1 MSVVDQIILLHDV
14 DSKLFE
20 INKLLGGLPGQ
31 VEELAT
37 QEENLKN
44 SLTEKEELLKKTT
57 VDIETSENIIATSQ
71 EKINTLKDKLTDGSI
86 STNKEYDAMM
96 ETIDYE
102 KNLVSEKETELL
114 TLMESKDTL
123 SKEIEEDKSNLDTLI
138 QDLASKKEALESKLS
153 EVSDEKN
160 SLEEERNNII
170 KNIDDSIL
178 AQYQIIYDARN
189 GVAVSEILDDSC
201 GECGSFIPAQI
212 VNEALAKQ
220 VVFCGNCGRFLY
232 KYKSEEI
239 N

>member
-1 MSVVDQIILLHDV
+1 MSIVDQIILLHDV

-20 INKLLGGLPGQ
+20 INKLLGDLPGQ
-31 VEELAT
+31 VEELT
-37 QEENLKN
+37 IQEQNLKN
-44 SLTEKEELLKKTT
+44 SLAEKEELLKKTI

-71 EKINTLKDKLTDGSI
+71 EKVNTLKDKLIDGSI

-102 KNLVSEKETELL
+102 KNLISEKETELL
-114 TLMESKDTL
+114 TLMELKENL

-138 QDLASKKEALESKLS
+138 QDLISKKQSLESKLS

-160 SLEEERNNII
+160 ALEKERNSII
-170 KNIDDSIL
+170 DNIDENTL
-178 AQYQIIYDARN
+178 AQYRTIYEARK
-189 GVAVSEILDDSC
+189 GVAVAEILDDSC
-201 GECGSFIPAQI
+201 GECGAFIPAQI

-232 KYKSEEI
+232 STDSE

>member
-20 INKLLGGLPGQ
+20 INKLLGDLPGQ
-31 VEELAT
+31 VEELTT
-37 QEENLKN
+37 QQKNLKN
-44 SLTEKEELLKKTT
+44 SLAEKEELLKKTT

-71 EKINTLKDKLTDGSI
+71 EKVNTLKDKLTDGSI

-114 TLMESKDTL
+114 ILMETKDTL

-138 QDLASKKEALESKLS
+138 EDLASKKEALESKLS

-160 SLEEERNNII
+160 ALEQERNNII

-178 AQYQIIYDARN
+178 AHYQTIYEARN
-189 GVAVSEILDDSC
+189 GVAVAEILDDSC
-201 GECGSFIPAQI
+201 GECGSFIPAQL

-220 VVFCGNCGRFLY
+220 VVFCGNCGRFVY
-232 KYKSEEI
+232 QSTSE

>member
-31 VEELAT
+31 VEELTT

-44 SLTEKEELLKKTT
+44 SLVEKEELLKKTT

-114 TLMESKDTL
+114 TLMETKDTL

-178 AQYQIIYDARN
+178 AQYQTIYEARD
-189 GVAVSEILDDSC
+189 GVAVAEILDDSC
-201 GECGSFIPAQI
+201 GECGSFIPAQL

-220 VVFCGNCGRFLY
+220 VVFCGNCGRFVY
-232 KYKSEEI
+232 QSTSE

>member
-31 VEELAT
+31 VEELTT

-44 SLTEKEELLKKTT
+44 LLAEKEELLKKTR
-57 VDIETSENIIATSQ
+57 VDIQTSENMIATSQ
-71 EKINTLKDKLTDGSI
+71 EKVNTLKDKLTDGSI

-114 TLMESKDTL
+114 TLMETKDTL
-123 SKEIEEDKSNLDTLI
+123 SKEIEEDQSSLDTLI

-170 KNIDDSIL
+170 KNVDDTIL
-178 AQYQIIYDARN
+178 AQYQTIYEARN
-189 GVAVSEILDDSC
+189 GVAVAEILDDSC
-201 GECGSFIPAQI
+201 GECGAFIPAQL

-220 VVFCGNCGRFLY
+220 VVFCGNCGRFVY
-232 KYKSEEI
+232 QSNSE

>member
-20 INKLLGGLPGQ
+20 INKLLGDLPGQ
-31 VEELAT
+31 VEELVAK
-37 QEENLKN
+37 EKNLKN
-44 SLTEKEELLKKTT
+44 SLVEKEELLKKTT
-57 VDIETSENIIATSQ
+57 VDIETSENIIATGQ
-71 EKINTLKDKLTDGSI
+71 EKIKTLKDKLTDGSI

-114 TLMESKDTL
+114 TLMETKDTL

-138 QDLASKKEALESKLS
+138 QDLISKKEALESKLS

-178 AQYQIIYDARN
+178 AQYQTIYEARN
-189 GVAVSEILDDSC
+189 GVAVTEILDDSC
-201 GECGSFIPAQI
+201 GECGSFIPPQL
-212 VNEALAKQ
+212 VNEALEKQ
-220 VVFCGNCGRFLY
+220 IVFCGNCGRFLY
-232 KYKSEEI
+232 TITDEE
-239 N
+239 

>member
-1 MSVVDQIILLHDV
+1 MSVIDQIILLHDV

-20 INKLLGGLPGQ
+20 INKLLGGLSGQ

-57 VDIETSENIIATSQ
+57 VDIQTSENMIATSQ
-71 EKINTLKDKLTDGSI
+71 EKVNTLKDKLTDGSI

-114 TLMESKDTL
+114 TLMETKDTL

-138 QDLASKKEALESKLS
+138 QDLASKKETLESKLS

-170 KNIDDSIL
+170 KNVDDTTL
-178 AQYQIIYDARN
+178 NQYQTIYEARD
-189 GVAVSEILDDSC
+189 GVAVAEILDDSC
-201 GECGSFIPAQI
+201 GECGSFIPAQL

-220 VVFCGNCGRFLY
+220 VVFCGNCGRFVY
-232 KYKSEEI
+232 QSNSE

>member
-20 INKLLGGLPGQ
+20 INKLLGDLPGQ
-31 VEELAT
+31 VEELT
-37 QEENLKN
+37 IQQENLKN
-44 SLTEKEELLKKTT
+44 SLAEKEELLKNTT
-57 VDIETSENIIATSQ
+57 VDIQTSENIIATSQ
-71 EKINTLKDKLTDGSI
+71 EKVNALKDKLTDGSI

-114 TLMESKDTL
+114 TLMETKDTL
-123 SKEIEEDKSNLDTLI
+123 SKEIEEDQSNLDTLI

-170 KNIDDSIL
+170 KNVDDTIL
-178 AQYQIIYDARN
+178 AQYQTIYEARN
-189 GVAVSEILDDSC
+189 GVAVAEILDDSC
-201 GECGSFIPAQI
+201 GECGAFIPAQL

-220 VVFCGNCGRFLY
+220 VVFCGNCGRFVY
-232 KYKSEEI
+232 QSNSE

>member
-57 VDIETSENIIATSQ
+57 VDIQMSENIIATSQ
-71 EKINTLKDKLTDGSI
+71 EKVNALKDKLTDGSI

-114 TLMESKDTL
+114 TLMETKDTL
-123 SKEIEEDKSNLDTLI
+123 SKEIEEDQSNLDTLI

-170 KNIDDSIL
+170 KNVDDTIL
-178 AQYQIIYDARN
+178 AQYQTIYEARN
-189 GVAVSEILDDSC
+189 GVAVAEILDDSC
-201 GECGSFIPAQI
+201 GECGAFIPAQL

-220 VVFCGNCGRFLY
+220 VVFCGNCGRFVY
-232 KYKSEEI
+232 QSNSE

>member
-1 MSVVDQIILLHDV
+1 MSIVDQIILLHDV

-20 INKLLGGLPGQ
+20 INKLLGDLPGQ
-31 VEELAT
+31 VEELT
-37 QEENLKN
+37 IQEQNLKN
-44 SLTEKEELLKKTT
+44 SLAEKEELLKKTI

-71 EKINTLKDKLTDGSI
+71 EKVNTLKDKLIDGSI

-102 KNLVSEKETELL
+102 KNLISEKETELL
-114 TLMESKDTL
+114 TLMELKENL

-138 QDLASKKEALESKLS
+138 QDLISKKQSLESKLS

-160 SLEEERNNII
+160 ALEKERNSII
-170 KNIDDSIL
+170 DNIDENTL
-178 AQYQIIYDARN
+178 AQYRTIYEARK
-189 GVAVSEILDDSC
+189 GVAVAEILDDSC
-201 GECGSFIPAQI
+201 GECGAFIPPQI

-232 KYKSEEI
+232 STDSE

>member
-20 INKLLGGLPGQ
+20 INKLLGDLPGQ
-31 VEELAT
+31 VEELTT
-37 QEENLKN
+37 QQENLKN
-44 SLTEKEELLKKTT
+44 SLAEKEELLKNTT
-57 VDIETSENIIATSQ
+57 VDIQTSENIIATSQ
-71 EKINTLKDKLTDGSI
+71 EKVNALKDKLTDGSI

-114 TLMESKDTL
+114 TLMETKDTL
-123 SKEIEEDKSNLDTLI
+123 SKEIEEDQSNLDTLI

-170 KNIDDSIL
+170 KNVDNTIL
-178 AQYQIIYDARN
+178 AQYQTIYEARN
-189 GVAVSEILDDSC
+189 GVAVAEILDDSC
-201 GECGSFIPAQI
+201 GECGAFIPAQL

-220 VVFCGNCGRFLY
+220 VVFCGNCGRFVY
-232 KYKSEEI
+232 QSNSE

>member
-31 VEELAT
+31 VEELTT

-44 SLTEKEELLKKTT
+44 SLAEKEELLKKTT

-71 EKINTLKDKLTDGSI
+71 EKVNTLKDKLIDGSI

-114 TLMESKDTL
+114 TLMETKDTL

-178 AQYQIIYDARN
+178 AQYQTIYEARN
-189 GVAVSEILDDSC
+189 GVAVAEILDDSC
-201 GECGSFIPAQI
+201 GECGSFIPAQL

-220 VVFCGNCGRFLY
+220 VVFCGNCGRFVY
-232 KYKSEEI
+232 QSTSE

>member
-14 DSKLFE
+14 DNKLFE

-31 VEELAT
+31 VEELTT

-44 SLTEKEELLKKTT
+44 SLVEKEELLKKTT

-114 TLMESKDTL
+114 TLMETKDTL

-170 KNIDDSIL
+170 KNVDDTIL
-178 AQYQIIYDARN
+178 AQYQTIYEARN
-189 GVAVSEILDDSC
+189 GVAVAEILDDSC
-201 GECGSFIPAQI
+201 GECGAFIPAQL

-220 VVFCGNCGRFLY
+220 VVFCGNCGRFVY
-232 KYKSEEI
+232 QSNSE

>member
-37 QEENLKN
+37 KEENLKN
-44 SLTEKEELLKKTT
+44 SLVEKEELLKKTI
-57 VDIETSENIIATSQ
+57 VDIETSENLIATSQ

-114 TLMESKDTL
+114 TLMEAKDTL
-123 SKEIEEDKSNLDTLI
+123 SQEIEEDKSNLDTLI
-138 QDLASKKEALESKLS
+138 EDLASKKKSLESKLS

-170 KNIDDSIL
+170 KNVDDTIL
-178 AQYQIIYDARN
+178 AQYQTIYEARN
-189 GVAVSEILDDSC
+189 GVAVAEILDDSC
-201 GECGSFIPAQI
+201 GECGSFIPPQL

-220 VVFCGNCGRFLY
+220 VVFCGNCGRFVY
-232 KYKSEEI
+232 QSNSE

>member
-31 VEELAT
+31 VEELIT

-44 SLTEKEELLKKTT
+44 SLVEKEELLKKTT

-114 TLMESKDTL
+114 TLMETKDTL

-138 QDLASKKEALESKLS
+138 QDLSSKKEALISKLT
-153 EVSDEKN
+153 EVSDEKYA
-160 SLEEERNNII
+160 LEEERNNII

-178 AQYQIIYDARN
+178 AQYQTIYEARN
-189 GVAVSEILDDSC
+189 GVAVAEILDDSC
-201 GECGSFIPAQI
+201 GECGSFIPAQL

-232 KYKSEEI
+232 CSISE

>member
-37 QEENLKN
+37 QEQNLKN
-44 SLTEKEELLKKTT
+44 SLIEKEELLKKTT
-57 VDIETSENIIATSQ
+57 VDIQTSENMIATSQ
-71 EKINTLKDKLTDGSI
+71 EKVNTLKDKLTDGSI

-114 TLMESKDTL
+114 TLMETKDTL
-123 SKEIEEDKSNLDTLI
+123 SKEIEEDQSNLDTLI

-170 KNIDDSIL
+170 KNVDDTIL
-178 AQYQIIYDARN
+178 AQYQTIYEARN
-189 GVAVSEILDDSC
+189 GVAVAEILDDSC
-201 GECGSFIPAQI
+201 GECGAFIPAQL

-220 VVFCGNCGRFLY
+220 VVFCGNCGRFVY
-232 KYKSEEI
+232 QSNSE

>member
-31 VEELAT
+31 VKELTT

-44 SLTEKEELLKKTT
+44 SLVEKEELLKKTT

-114 TLMESKDTL
+114 TLMETKDTL

-178 AQYQIIYDARN
+178 AQYETIYEARN
-189 GVAVSEILDDSC
+189 GVAVAEILDDSC
-201 GECGSFIPAQI
+201 GECGSFIPAQL

-220 VVFCGNCGRFLY
+220 VVFCGNCGRFVY
-232 KYKSEEI
+232 QSTSE

>member
-20 INKLLGGLPGQ
+20 INKLLGNLPGQ
-31 VEELAT
+31 VEELTT
-37 QEENLKN
+37 QQENLKN
-44 SLTEKEELLKKTT
+44 SLAEKEELLKNTT
-57 VDIETSENIIATSQ
+57 VDIQTSENIIATSQ
-71 EKINTLKDKLTDGSI
+71 EKVNALKDKLTDGSI

-114 TLMESKDTL
+114 TLMETKDTL
-123 SKEIEEDKSNLDTLI
+123 SKEIEEDQSNLDTLI

-170 KNIDDSIL
+170 KNVDDTIL
-178 AQYQIIYDARN
+178 AQYQTIYEARN
-189 GVAVSEILDDSC
+189 GVAVAEILDDSC
-201 GECGSFIPAQI
+201 GECGAFIPAQL

-220 VVFCGNCGRFLY
+220 VVFCGNCGRFVY
-232 KYKSEEI
+232 QSNSE

>member
-1 MSVVDQIILLHDV
+1 MSIVDQIILLHDV

-31 VEELAT
+31 VEELTT

-57 VDIETSENIIATSQ
+57 GDIETSENIIATSQ

-114 TLMESKDTL
+114 TLMETKDTL

-170 KNIDDSIL
+170 TNIDDSIL
-178 AQYQIIYDARN
+178 AQYQTIYEARN
-189 GVAVSEILDDSC
+189 GVAVAEILDDSC
-201 GECGSFIPAQI
+201 GECGSFIPAQL

-220 VVFCGNCGRFLY
+220 VVFCGNCGRFVY
-232 KYKSEEI
+232 QSTSE

>member
-44 SLTEKEELLKKTT
+44 SLAEKEELLKKTT
-57 VDIETSENIIATSQ
+57 VDIQTSENIIATSQ
-71 EKINTLKDKLTDGSI
+71 EKVNALKDKLTDGSI

-114 TLMESKDTL
+114 TLMETKDTL
-123 SKEIEEDKSNLDTLI
+123 SKEIEEDQSNLDTLI

-170 KNIDDSIL
+170 KNVDDTIL
-178 AQYQIIYDARN
+178 AQYQTIYEARN
-189 GVAVSEILDDSC
+189 GVAVAEILDDSC
-201 GECGSFIPAQI
+201 GECGAFIPAQL

-220 VVFCGNCGRFLY
+220 VVFCGNCGRFVY
-232 KYKSEEI
+232 QSNSE

>member
-20 INKLLGGLPGQ
+20 INKLLGDLPGQ
-31 VEELAT
+31 VEELTT
-37 QEENLKN
+37 QQENLKN
-44 SLTEKEELLKKTT
+44 SLAEKEELLKNTT
-57 VDIETSENIIATSQ
+57 VDIQMSENIIATSQ
-71 EKINTLKDKLTDGSI
+71 EKVNALKDKLTDGSI

-114 TLMESKDTL
+114 TLMETKDIL
-123 SKEIEEDKSNLDTLI
+123 SKEIEEDQSNLDTLI

-170 KNIDDSIL
+170 KNVDDTIL
-178 AQYQIIYDARN
+178 AQYQTIYEARN
-189 GVAVSEILDDSC
+189 GVAVAEILDDSC
-201 GECGSFIPAQI
+201 GECGAFIPAQL

-220 VVFCGNCGRFLY
+220 VVFCGNCGRFVY
-232 KYKSEEI
+232 QSNSE

>member
-1 MSVVDQIILLHDV
+1 MSVIDQIILLHDV

-57 VDIETSENIIATSQ
+57 VDIQTSENMIATSQ
-71 EKINTLKDKLTDGSI
+71 EKVNTLKDKLTDGSI

-114 TLMESKDTL
+114 TLMETKDTL

-170 KNIDDSIL
+170 KNVDDTIL
-178 AQYQIIYDARN
+178 AQYQTIYEARN
-189 GVAVSEILDDSC
+189 GVAVAEILDDSC
-201 GECGSFIPAQI
+201 GECGAFIPAQL

-220 VVFCGNCGRFLY
+220 VVFCGNCGRFVY
-232 KYKSEEI
+232 QSNSE

>member
-1 MSVVDQIILLHDV
+1 MSIVDQIILLHDV

-57 VDIETSENIIATSQ
+57 VDIQTSENMIATSQ
-71 EKINTLKDKLTDGSI
+71 EKVNTLKDKLTDGSI

-114 TLMESKDTL
+114 TLMETKDTL
-123 SKEIEEDKSNLDTLI
+123 SKEIEEDQSNLDTLI

-170 KNIDDSIL
+170 KNVDDTIL
-178 AQYQIIYDARN
+178 AQYQTIYEARN
-189 GVAVSEILDDSC
+189 GVAVAEILDDSC
-201 GECGSFIPAQI
+201 GECGAFIPAQL

-220 VVFCGNCGRFLY
+220 VVFCGNCGRFVY
-232 KYKSEEI
+232 QSNSE

>member
-37 QEENLKN
+37 QEQNLKN

-114 TLMESKDTL
+114 TLMETKDAL

-170 KNIDDSIL
+170 KNVDDTIL
-178 AQYQIIYDARN
+178 AQYQTIYEARN
-189 GVAVSEILDDSC
+189 GVAVAEILDDSC
-201 GECGSFIPAQI
+201 GECGSFIPAQL

-220 VVFCGNCGRFLY
+220 VVFCGNCGRFVY
-232 KYKSEEI
+232 QSTSE

>member
-1 MSVVDQIILLHDV
+1 MSVVNQIILLHDV

-31 VEELAT
+31 VEELTT

-44 SLTEKEELLKKTT
+44 SLVEKEELLKKTT

-114 TLMESKDTL
+114 TLMETKDAL

-153 EVSDEKN
+153 EVSDEKS

-178 AQYQIIYDARN
+178 AQYQTIYEARN
-189 GVAVSEILDDSC
+189 GVAVAEILDDSC
-201 GECGSFIPAQI
+201 GECGSFIPAQL

-220 VVFCGNCGRFLY
+220 VVFCGNCGRFVY
-232 KYKSEEI
+232 QSTSE

>member
-14 DSKLFE
+14 DNKLFE

-31 VEELAT
+31 VEELTT

-44 SLTEKEELLKKTT
+44 SLVEKEELLKKTT

-114 TLMESKDTL
+114 TLMETKDTL

-178 AQYQIIYDARN
+178 AQYETIYEARN
-189 GVAVSEILDDSC
+189 GVAVAEILDDSC
-201 GECGSFIPAQI
+201 GECGSFIPAQL

-220 VVFCGNCGRFLY
+220 VVFCGNCGRFVY
-232 KYKSEEI
+232 QSTSE

>member
-1 MSVVDQIILLHDV
+1 MSVVDQIIVLHDV
-14 DSKLFE
+14 DSKLVE
-20 INKLLGGLPGQ
+20 INKLLGGRPGQ

-57 VDIETSENIIATSQ
+57 VDIQTSENMIATSQ
-71 EKINTLKDKLTDGSI
+71 EKVNTLKDKLTDGSI

-114 TLMESKDTL
+114 TLMETKDTL
-123 SKEIEEDKSNLDTLI
+123 SKEIEEDQSNLDTLI

-170 KNIDDSIL
+170 KNFDDTIL
-178 AQYQIIYDARN
+178 AQYQTIYEARN
-189 GVAVSEILDDSC
+189 GVSVAEILDDSC
-201 GECGSFIPAQI
+201 GECGAFIPAQL

-220 VVFCGNCGRFLY
+220 VVFCGNCGRFVSHST
-232 KYKSEEI
+232 SE

>member
-1 MSVVDQIILLHDV
+1 MSVIDQIILLHDV

-57 VDIETSENIIATSQ
+57 VDIQTSENMIATSQ
-71 EKINTLKDKLTDGSI
+71 EKVNTLKDKLTDGSI

-114 TLMESKDTL
+114 TLMETKDTL

-138 QDLASKKEALESKLS
+138 QDLASKKETLESKLS

-170 KNIDDSIL
+170 KNVDDTTL
-178 AQYQIIYDARN
+178 NQYQTIYEARN
-189 GVAVSEILDDSC
+189 GVAVAEILDDSC
-201 GECGSFIPAQI
+201 GECGAFIPAQL

-220 VVFCGNCGRFLY
+220 VVFCGNCGRFVY
-232 KYKSEEI
+232 QSNSE

>member
-20 INKLLGGLPGQ
+20 INKLLGDLPGQ
-31 VEELAT
+31 VEELT
-37 QEENLKN
+37 IQEQNLKN
-44 SLTEKEELLKKTT
+44 SLAEKEELLKKTI

-71 EKINTLKDKLTDGSI
+71 EKVNTLKDKLIDGSI

-102 KNLVSEKETELL
+102 KNLISEKETELL
-114 TLMESKDTL
+114 TLMELKENL

-138 QDLASKKEALESKLS
+138 QDLISKKQSLESKLS

-160 SLEEERNNII
+160 ALEKERNSII
-170 KNIDDSIL
+170 DNIDENTL
-178 AQYQIIYDARN
+178 AQYRTIYEARK
-189 GVAVSEILDDSC
+189 GVAVAEILDDSC
-201 GECGSFIPAQI
+201 GECGAFIPAQI

-232 KYKSEEI
+232 STDSE

>member
-14 DSKLFE
+14 DNKLFE

-57 VDIETSENIIATSQ
+57 VDIQTSENMIATSQ
-71 EKINTLKDKLTDGSI
+71 EKVNTLKDKLTDGSI

-114 TLMESKDTL
+114 TLMETKDTL
-123 SKEIEEDKSNLDTLI
+123 SKEIEEDQSNLDTLI

-170 KNIDDSIL
+170 KNVDDTIL
-178 AQYQIIYDARN
+178 AQYQTIYEARN
-189 GVAVSEILDDSC
+189 GVAVAEILDDSC
-201 GECGSFIPAQI
+201 GECGAFIPAQL

-220 VVFCGNCGRFLY
+220 VVFCGNCGRFVY
-232 KYKSEEI
+232 QSNSE

>member
-20 INKLLGGLPGQ
+20 INKLLGDLPGQ
-31 VEELAT
+31 VEELTT

-44 SLTEKEELLKKTT
+44 SLAEKEELLKKTT

-114 TLMESKDTL
+114 TLMETKDTL

-153 EVSDEKN
+153 EVSDEKS

-178 AQYQIIYDARN
+178 AQYQTIYEARN
-189 GVAVSEILDDSC
+189 GVAVAEILDDSC
-201 GECGSFIPAQI
+201 GECGSFIPAHL

-220 VVFCGNCGRFLY
+220 VVFCGNCGRFVY
-232 KYKSEEI
+232 QSNSE